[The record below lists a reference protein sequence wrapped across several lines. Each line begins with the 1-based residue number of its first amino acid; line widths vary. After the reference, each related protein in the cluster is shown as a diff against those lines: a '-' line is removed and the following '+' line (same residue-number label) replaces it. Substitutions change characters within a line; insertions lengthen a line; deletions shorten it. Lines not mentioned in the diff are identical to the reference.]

1 MNSLTSLFNRINS
14 VKLFS
19 LGLLLTG
26 IFACSA
32 IIAPTA
38 HAAYDDLDTYLHLDY
53 DQYISR
59 NPNNPVTGRGNYTP
73 EFQFLLYSEV
83 SSRAPYV
90 DIQRGAV
97 DASPKCEDFQVYQA
111 TPTNDNR
118 PSNNGTTIVDSI
130 RTWNGS
136 SGIGCN
142 EGAVTNGFRI
152 NLLGSR
158 WSPSERFGGSY
169 VVTAVRIVLRSSAPS
184 RFADVE
190 VRDTSGNDKLSYIGD
205 QTGDSDTNSRVE
217 TGVSYSRTTSGY
229 GTIRAR
235 FAPSCNYSSSSP
247 ATIWWK
253 DADSGTYPDEPGP
266 NGGKTVTVRLYENGT
281 LIRTKDGRQGGQRF
295 SMTFNPKAGA
305 KYRLDFE
312 NVRGRNES
320 AGISANTVKVWYPF
334 DSASYYQICTT
345 ANGWNVVWSSNY
357 ILRNDNRN
365 MGEVTGDISQP
376 DNGDAPQP
384 GQNFRYINDARNAGS
399 REVTNAYWYCPATAN
414 TFPGR
419 DPGDRGNCYRSP
431 FGNYTHVH
439 GTVTHHHNP
448 NDRDWELISNTQT
461 IAFDRGRTGLPDDT
475 FANLGTGTPKGDL
488 LVNNPS
494 GGWVWDTFNVN
505 ADDGGRTRCVNAS
518 FWPDHGVGY
527 QGNYAL
533 SPTAN
538 TINGTTRTT
547 RWTIPGPESRVYAPQ
562 LCVNVP
568 HYYNLQQLV
577 TVGGRDGVTVQQGT
591 NLQIT
596 GTVSQPSATGSRNH
610 TNSQPGKEKGVLQFR
625 LDPGEAEPS
634 VKTGQGPIPT
644 SPLDWCNG
652 RSSGLATCTKVLTDA
667 RIVNAGGGIKIP
679 DDPDNIYDVST
690 GNLPVGTKLCY
701 ATYSNHPRHI
711 DGDDYNN
718 GDGRWSYSSI
728 ECATVV
734 KSPKV
739 HFLNTD
745 VTVGRYRTTATDC
758 QPAVNAPI
766 ITTGTPESKRAS
778 NLYGSWV
785 EYGAFA
791 TGNITSFGSGAAPFD
806 SNFESTRLT
815 FGNTPSDLGE
825 FIYGKNCL
833 ADPFGIV
840 KDDNNTDLAG
850 SSAFDQATG
859 ILSMDGLSR
868 SGDKT
873 GYVSTNDNIHIGPP
887 TAATPS
893 TPTPVPPTSNVP
905 YTITVRAGAEIYP
918 AGGCPA
924 MHIRLTDLSGAV
936 KNFNQNVCQSL
947 QSGAGWNNWRN
958 YSFNTTI
965 DGGGVATLEVLYNP
979 PDAWGGT
986 SATDRNLYV
995 HSIAVRNN
1003 ATSTTTDVNTNRST
1017 PNLRLIL
1024 PRGAPR
1030 GPEQTVRPTDPSPS
1044 NNCFVNNTSPAYTQT
1059 NDRIALFQ
1067 SIENA
1072 VPAAASVTAGNA
1084 WCAGFRVTNIE
1095 EPPLPPPPPSVSLS
1109 SSYTGFN
1116 GRNIVIY
1123 SKKTSGGN
1131 CSATSDGNITINQDI
1146 LFKKDGFTS
1155 VLDVPRI
1162 ILMADCNIT
1171 IADNVVE
1178 VNASLIAGDAI
1189 RTCSIR
1195 VELHDKCD
1203 RALTIRG
1210 GISANRLLLWR
1221 THGADLT
1228 KAGAEIPAETFDLSP
1243 SQVITGYNR
1252 GLRSAKPTTVYEVD
1266 LPPRY

>member
-1 MNSLTSLFNRINS
+1 MSNLKSLSGRVS
-14 VKLFS
+14 RVKLFS
-19 LGLLLTG
+19 FGLLLAS
-26 IFACSA
+26 IFLCSFLA
-32 IIAPTA
+32 ATPTA

-59 NPNNPVTGRGNYTP
+59 NLNNPVTGRGNFTP
-73 EFQFLLYSEV
+73 EFQFLLYSEA
-83 SSRAPYV
+83 SNRAPYV
-90 DIQRGAV
+90 DIQRGGV
-97 DASPKCEDFQVYQA
+97 DASPACEDFLIYQS
-111 TPTNDNR
+111 TPTHDNR
-118 PSNNGTTIVDSI
+118 PSNNGTTIVDST

-136 SGIGCN
+136 SGMGCN

-158 WSPSERFGGSY
+158 WSPSERFGSNY

-190 VRDTSGNDKLSYIGD
+190 VRDSTGNDKLSYIGD
-205 QTGDSDTNSRVE
+205 QTGDSDTNSRVQ

-235 FAPSCNYSSSSP
+235 FAPSCNYNGSS

-253 DADSGTYPDEPGP
+253 DADSGPYPDEPGP
-266 NGGKTVTVRLYENGT
+266 NGGRTVTVKLYEDGR
-281 LIRTKDGRQGGQRF
+281 LIRTRDGGQGGQRF
-295 SMTFNPKAGA
+295 SMNFNPKAGS

-320 AGISANTVKVWYPF
+320 PRIAANTVKVWYPF
-334 DSASYYQICTT
+334 DSASYYQTCGTT
-345 ANGWNVVWSSNY
+345 NGWKVEWSSNY
-357 ILRNDNRN
+357 VLRNDNRN
-365 MGEVTGDISQP
+365 MGEIVGSINQP
-376 DNGDAPQP
+376 EDGDAPQP
-384 GQNFRYINDARNAGS
+384 GQNFRYINDARNAGT
-399 REVTNAYWYCPATAN
+399 REITNSYWYCPSGSGSGTRCRNHATN
-414 TFPGR
+414 NSL
-419 DPGDRGNCYRSP
+419 DRWWRLQP
-431 FGNYTHVH
+431 
-439 GTVTHHHNP
+439 
-448 NDRDWELISNTQT
+448 NTQT

-475 FANLGTGTPKGDL
+475 YARIGTGVGAGAFVGGP
-488 LVNNPS
+488 
-494 GGWVWDTFNVN
+494 GWVWDTFNVT
-505 ADDGGRTRCVNAS
+505 AGYGGRTRCVNAS
-518 FWPDHGVGY
+518 FWPNRGVGY

-533 SPTAN
+533 SPTVN
-538 TINGTTRTT
+538 TINGATRTT
-547 RWTIPGPESRVYAPQ
+547 SWTIPGPESRAYAPQ

-568 HYYNLQQLV
+568 HYYNLQQSV

-591 NLQIT
+591 NLQVT
-596 GTVSQPSATGSRNH
+596 GTVSQPGASGSRNH
-610 TNSQPGKEKGVLQFR
+610 TNSQSGKEKGILQFR

-644 SPLDWCNG
+644 SPLDWCRG
-652 RSSGLATCTKVLTDA
+652 RSSLAACSRVLASPDT
-667 RIVNAGGGIKIP
+667 RIVNAGGEIRIP
-679 DDPDNIYDVST
+679 NNSDNIYDVNTS
-690 GNLPVGTKLCY
+690 NLPVGTKMCY

-711 DGDDYNN
+711 NGDDYNN
-718 GDGRWSYSSI
+718 GDSNWSYSSI

-739 HFLNTD
+739 QFLNTD

-758 QPAVNAPI
+758 QAAVNAPI
-766 ITTGTPESKRAS
+766 ITTGTPDSRRNS

-791 TGNITSFGSGAAPFD
+791 TGNITSFGSGAAPSD

-840 KDDNNTDLAG
+840 KDTNSTDLA
-850 SSAFDQATG
+850 SVSAFDQSTG
-859 ILSMDGLSR
+859 ILSIDGLSR
-868 SGDKT
+868 GDDKT

-893 TPTPVPPTSNVP
+893 TPTPAPPTSNVP
-905 YTITVRAGAEIYP
+905 YTITVSAGAEIYP

-924 MHIRLTDLSGAV
+924 MHIKLTDLSGAV
-936 KNFNQNVCQSL
+936 KNFDQNVCQSL

-965 DGGGVATLEVLYNP
+965 DGGGVDTVEIIYNP
-979 PDAWGGT
+979 PDSWGGT
-986 SATDRNLYV
+986 AASDRNLYV
-995 HSIAVRNN
+995 RSVALRNN

-1024 PRGAPR
+1024 PQGAPR
-1030 GPEQTVRPTDPSPS
+1030 GPEQTMRPTDPSPS
-1044 NNCFVNNTSPAYTQT
+1044 NNCFVNNTSPTYTQM
-1059 NDRIALFQ
+1059 NDRVALFQ

-1072 VPAAASVTAGNA
+1072 VPAGSSVAAGNA
-1084 WCAGFRVTNIE
+1084 WCAGFRVTDVE
-1095 EPPLPPPPPSVSLS
+1095 EAPLPPPPPSVSLS

-1123 SKKTSGGN
+1123 SKKTSSGN
-1131 CSATSDGNITINQDI
+1131 CSATSDGNLTINQDI
-1146 LFKKDGFTS
+1146 SYKKDGFTS
-1155 VLDVPRI
+1155 VLDIPRI
-1162 ILMADCNIT
+1162 IFMADCNIT
-1171 IADNVVE
+1171 IADNVTE
-1178 VNASLIAGDAI
+1178 VNATLIAGDAI
-1189 RTCSIR
+1189 KTCSAR
-1195 VELHDKCD
+1195 VESQDKCD
-1203 RALTIRG
+1203 RALTIKG

-1228 KAGAEIPAETFDLSP
+1228 QASAATPAETFDLSP